1 VPCKRPATRI
11 RGTVHYAFHFN
22 VVWDHWR
29 ELAEGALLTIQLS
42 ALAMTLGLVVAT
54 VCAYT
59 KATGP
64 SSLRWIVATY
74 VEVIRNT
81 PFLVQIFIIY
91 FSIPTLGISIGANE
105 AAVVAM
111 VVNFGAYGTEILR
124 AGIESISQGQVDAAK
139 ALGLSRLQ
147 TFRYVVLFP
156 ALKTVFPAL
165 ASQFILLM
173 LASSVVSA
181 ISAVELTATTN
192 SLVSTTFRP
201 FEFYFVATG
210 LYLAMALG
218 FRTVL
223 GGVYWMVFMR
233 RQRI

>member
-1 VPCKRPATRI
+1 M
-11 RGTVHYAFHFN
+11 HYAFHFN

-29 ELAEGALLTIQLS
+29 ELAEGALLTIRLS
-42 ALAMTLGLVVAT
+42 ALAMMIGLAVAT
-54 VCAYT
+54 VCAYA
-59 KATGP
+59 KAAGP
-64 SSLRWIVATY
+64 SWLRWTIAAY
-74 VEVIRNT
+74 IEAIRNT

-91 FSIPTLGISIGANE
+91 FSLPALGISIGANE
-105 AAVVAM
+105 AALVAM

-124 AGIESISQGQVDAAK
+124 AGIESIGHGQIDAAK
-139 ALGLSRLQ
+139 ALGLTRLQ

-181 ISAVELTATTN
+181 ISAVELTAVTN
-192 SLVSTTFRP
+192 SLQSTTFRP

-210 LYLAMALG
+210 LYLGMALG
-218 FRTVL
+218 FRAVF
-223 GGVYWMVFMR
+223 GGIYWMVFVR
-233 RQRI
+233 NQRI

>member
-1 VPCKRPATRI
+1 
-11 RGTVHYAFHFN
+11 
-22 VVWDHWR
+22 
-29 ELAEGALLTIQLS
+29 
-42 ALAMTLGLVVAT
+42 VAT
-54 VCAYT
+54 VCAYA
-59 KATGP
+59 KAAGP
-64 SSLRWIVATY
+64 GPLRRAVATY

-91 FSIPTLGISIGANE
+91 FSLPTLGISVGANE
-105 AAVVAM
+105 AALAAM

-124 AGIESISQGQVDAAK
+124 AGIESIGQGQIDAAK

-181 ISAVELTATTN
+181 ISAVELTALTN

-210 LYLAMALG
+210 LYLVMALG
-218 FRTVL
+218 FRAVL
-223 GGVYWMVFMR
+223 GGVYWMVFVR